1 VPALGGDAKKCQQ
14 LSSYILAKHPYMRLK
29 VVGLP
34 PEVAK
39 RITFEEQVTDI
50 NINRLQ
56 EVVDK

>member
-14 LSSYILAKHPYMRLK
+14 LSSYISAKHPYMRLK

-39 RITFEEQVTDI
+39 RITFKE
-50 NINRLQ
+50 
-56 EVVDK
+56 